1 MTLGTFSSKR
11 LSKSG
16 TLIGMNISI
25 FDTTLRDGEQS
36 PGASLNVDEKIELAK
51 ELLRLGVD
59 CIEAGFP
66 ASSEGDFDA
75 VSRIAS
81 LAGDQVVVCAL
92 ARAIKEDIA
101 CAARALEPAAKRRIH
116 TGLGVSPLHL
126 SKLNFTPD
134 QAAQCAREAVA
145 YARTFVDDVQFYA
158 EDATRADREVLKQVF
173 EAAIEAGATIINVP
187 DTTGYAYPDE
197 FADLVSFV
205 KRDIIGDRDITISV
219 HCHDDLGLATA
230 NSLAGVRAGASQ
242 VECTINGVGERAGNA
257 ATEEVVMALRQRA
270 DIFNLNTHIDTREF
284 TRASRLVAHLTGI
297 SVQANKAIVGA
308 NAFAHASGI
317 HQDGVLK
324 NRLTYE
330 IIDPHDVGAGGT
342 QIVLTAR
349 SGRHALRHRLEG
361 LGYTFPDAEF
371 EHMYEAFLDLAEKKK
386 EVFDEDLES
395 LISEEMRVQT
405 GAFKLERLQVSCGS
419 PGIPTATVELTTRE
433 GAHLIDS
440 SHGNGPVDAV
450 YNAINRILHVEN
462 ELTEFSIQSITR
474 GMDAIG
480 EVTIRIKSPAGHV
493 YTGRGAHP
501 DIVVACARAYTNALN
516 RLMLHEGKA

>member
-1 MTLGTFSSKR
+1 MTLGTFSSSLR
-11 LSKSG
+11 VKSG
-16 TLIGMNISI
+16 TLSGMNISI

-36 PGASLNVDEKIELAK
+36 PGASLNVDEKLELAK
-51 ELLRLGVD
+51 ELMRLGVD

-81 LAGDQVVVCAL
+81 LAGDKVIVCAL
-92 ARAIKEDIA
+92 ARAIEDDIA
-101 CAARALEPAAKRRIH
+101 CAARALEPAAHRRIH

-126 SKLNFTPD
+126 EKLHLTPQ
-134 QAAQCAREAVA
+134 QAAQRAGEAVA
-145 YARTFVDDVQFYA
+145 FARTFVDDVQFYA
-158 EDATRADREVLKQVF
+158 EDATRADRAVLKDVF
-173 EAAIEAGATIINVP
+173 EAAINAGATIINVP

-197 FADLVSFV
+197 FADLIAFV
-205 KRDIIGDRDITISV
+205 KREVVRDRDVAISI
-219 HCHDDLGLATA
+219 HCHNDLGLATA
-230 NSLAGVRAGASQ
+230 NSLAGVRAGATQ

-257 ATEEVVMALRQRA
+257 ATEEIVMALRQRS
-270 DIFNLNTHIDTREF
+270 DVFGVTTRIDAHEF
-284 TRASRLVAHLTGI
+284 TRASRLVSQLTGI
-297 SVQANKAIVGA
+297 SVQPNKAIVGA

-330 IIDPHDVGAGGT
+330 IIDPRDVGAGGT

-349 SGRHALRHRLEG
+349 SGRHALRHRLEA
-361 LGYTFPDAEF
+361 LGYTFPNVEF
-371 EHMYEAFLDLAEKKK
+371 EHMYTAFLDLADKKK

-433 GAHLIDS
+433 GKHLIDS

-480 EVTIRIKSPAGHV
+480 EVTIRIKSPAGFV

>member
-1 MTLGTFSSKR
+1 
-11 LSKSG
+11 
-16 TLIGMNISI
+16 MNISI

-36 PGASLNVDEKIELAK
+36 PGASLNVDEKLELAR
-51 ELLRLGVD
+51 ELMRLGVD

-66 ASSEGDFDA
+66 ASSEGDFEA
-75 VSRIAS
+75 VERIAS

-92 ARAIKEDIA
+92 ARAVEADIA
-101 CAARALEPAAKRRIH
+101 SAARALAPAKHRRIH

-126 SKLNFTPD
+126 QKLNMTPE
-134 QAAQCAREAVA
+134 QAARRAGEAVA
-145 YARTFVDDVQFYA
+145 FARTLVDDVQFYA
-158 EDATRADREVLKQVF
+158 EDATRADRAVLKAIF
-173 EAAIEAGATIINVP
+173 EAAIEAGATTINVP

-197 FADLVSFV
+197 FADLIAFV
-205 KRDIIGDRDITISV
+205 KREVVGKRNVAISI

-230 NSLAGVRAGASQ
+230 NSLAGIAAGATQ

-257 ATEEVVMALRQRA
+257 ATEEVVMALKQHPEHYKASTR
-270 DIFNLNTHIDTREF
+270 IDAHEF
-284 TRASRLVAHLTGI
+284 TRASRMVSHLTGI
-297 SVQANKAIVGA
+297 TVQPNKAIVGA

-330 IIDPHDVGAGGT
+330 IIDPAEVGARGT
-342 QIVLTAR
+342 RIVLTAR
-349 SGRHALRHRLEG
+349 SGHHALRHRLEE

-371 EHMYEAFLDLAEKKK
+371 EHMYQAFLDLADKKK
-386 EVFDEDLES
+386 EVYDEDLES

-433 GAHLIDS
+433 GEHLIDS

-450 YNAINRILHVEN
+450 YNAINRILQVDN

-474 GMDAIG
+474 GMDAMG